1 MCSDPKLMKSILSI
15 ALAVLLVVP
24 VFGIGTNASEDDS
37 IIKVFEDATILQDCN
52 VYCGVDSDFDAVSS
66 LKSGDKVKILAR
78 IQNWYMIYDYSTG
91 CVGAINSNATAPS
104 EPSDPTAPEDPT
116 APSDPT
122 APEDAETITP
132 LTDEE
137 KFLNMVNGA
146 RSELKLT
153 NLKSSEL
160 LNKLAFYKARDIVE
174 NNNFSHNSVSYGS
187 PFEMM
192 RAEGVVFTVAG
203 ENISGNQTIDG
214 AFYSMMNSETNK
226 GNILSES
233 YTTTGIGIY
242 TSPIYG
248 KVIVQLFTGE

>member
-91 CVGAINSNATAPS
+91 CVGAINSNATV
-104 EPSDPTAPEDPT
+104 
-116 APSDPT
+116 PSDPT

>member
-78 IQNWYMIYDYSTG
+78 IQNWYMVYDYSTG
-91 CVGAINSNATAPS
+91 CVGAINSNA
-104 EPSDPTAPEDPT
+104 T